1 MLGILVSEHISR
13 KVHLNWVVHNQ
24 SLLNA
29 GTTRVSA
36 RSNLNAV
43 PRKFELLGDVGDG
56 VLCKRLKGASKS
68 TCSGELLT
76 IGYLSWVKCETIN
89 SYSKRSCNFC
99 GSCIIFAN
107 CLDSVFEL
115 LVVGVR
121 ALELQGNGN
130 FLTVHGNVCNL
141 KEITKARG
149 SYCWI
154 SWDNNAS
161 RKRELCSKGRS
172 CARKRNLG

>member
-1 MLGILVSEHISR
+1 MLGILVSKHICR

-36 RSNLNAV
+36 CSNLNAV
-43 PRKFELLGDVGDG
+43 PRKFELLGDVGDS

-76 IGYLSWVKCETIN
+76 IGNLSWVKCETIN
-89 SYSKRSCNFC
+89 SYGKRSCNLC
-99 GSCIIFAN
+99 GSCIVFAN

-121 ALELQGNGN
+121 ALKLQGNGN
-130 FLTVHGNVCNL
+130 FLTVDRDVRNL
-141 KEITKARG
+141 KEVTKAGG

-161 RKRELCSKGRS
+161 RKRKLCGKGRS
-172 CARKRNLG
+172 GARKRDLG

>member
-1 MLGILVSEHISR
+1 MLFICSWIEEARIEPVRLKVETCLHSDDLVMLGILVSKHICR

-56 VLCKRLKGASKS
+56 VLCKRFKGASKS

-76 IGYLSWVKCETIN
+76 IGYLSWSSVRPSTVTVRGLAI
-89 SYSKRSCNFC
+89 SAVAASSLPTVSTASLSC
-99 GSCIIFAN
+99 
-107 CLDSVFEL
+107 L
-115 LVVGVR
+115 
-121 ALELQGNGN
+121 
-130 FLTVHGNVCNL
+130 
-141 KEITKARG
+141 
-149 SYCWI
+149 
-154 SWDNNAS
+154 
-161 RKRELCSKGRS
+161 
-172 CARKRNLG
+172 